1 MMRHTDWAV
10 GLRILLCAGLCALLA
25 VPAGAAPGTTDPYA
39 GLGTWVDVWDTG
51 VWRSPEASVARMRAL
66 GVRTLFL
73 QTSNYSQTVDMRAPA
88 VVGRFVEAAHA
99 NGMRIVAWY
108 LPSFLNVARDLRRSL
123 AAVRFRSPGGQ
134 RFDSF
139 ALDIEASVV
148 KSVPL
153 RNTRL
158 ATLSARLRAAVG
170 DAYEFGAIIPSPR
183 GMELKPKYWPGF
195 PYASLASTFDVF
207 VPMGYFTYR
216 FAKPAPTATYTRAN
230 IELIRAAVGDE
241 GVRVHVAGGL
251 AAAASLAQVRAFV
264 TTARENGAI
273 GLSLYDFA
281 STPARSW
288 PALQS

>member
-1 MMRHTDWAV
+1 MRHTDRAV
-10 GLRILLCAGLCALLA
+10 GLRLLLCVALCALLA

-39 GLGTWVDVWDTG
+39 GLGTWVDIWDTG

-66 GVRTLFL
+66 GVRTLYL
-73 QTSNYSQTVDMRAPA
+73 ETSNYSQTVDLRAPA

-158 ATLSARLRAAVG
+158 RIARGQAARGGRRRVRARRDHPLAAR
-170 DAYEFGAIIPSPR
+170 DGAEAEVLARIPVR
-183 GMELKPKYWPGF
+183 VAGRD
-195 PYASLASTFDVF
+195 FDVF

-216 FAKPAPTATYTRAN
+216 FSKPAPTAAYTRAN

-241 GVRVHVAGGL
+241 AVRVHAAGGL
-251 AAAASLAQVRAFV
+251 AAAASLAQVRAFA
-264 TTARENGAI
+264 TSARENGAI